1 MALSPDSLRRLNDW
15 VTWFNYHS
23 SMVDTYPP
31 EKKIEWMLKAI
42 NGAFD
47 MITVLANEEQ
57 TRSTGT
63 AGRADNGILIPKS
76 WRFSRGA

>member
-1 MALSPDSLRRLNDW
+1 MALSRDSLTRLNDW
-15 VTWFNYHS
+15 VKWFNYHS

-57 TRSTGT
+57 ARATGE
-63 AGRADNGILIPKS
+63 AGRVQNGILIPKS
-76 WRFSRGA
+76 WRFNRAA